1 MTLELHLRLQGMVF
15 IYFIYLSFRLS
26 YSLQRKGIVR
36 QCHNYNPDSFIF
48 VLSTREYYPACTA
61 NLLFTI
67 ANTLPLAFLKST
79 RPSLIANASSF
90 SEVAHNSLWSEAVID
105 CRVFCLVIF
114 WTKVFLVEDKFV
126 LFWIGRKGP
135 YRMMLVSRPL
145 IERANGG
152 RSPKEAKR
160 KESYKRTGL

>member
-1 MTLELHLRLQGMVF
+1 MLSYRLQ
-15 IYFIYLSFRLS
+15 SN
-26 YSLQRKGIVR
+26 GIVR
-36 QCHNYNPDSFIF
+36 QCHNYNPDSLF
-48 VLSTREYYPACTA
+48 VLSTREYYSACTA

-67 ANTLPLAFLKST
+67 SNTLAIQLAFLNSA
-79 RPSLIANASSF
+79 RQSLIANAFSF
-90 SEVAHNSLWSEAVID
+90 SEVALNSLWSEAVID
-105 CRVFCLVIF
+105 CGVFCLVIF